1 MRAVAMVFVPIC
13 SFLYLCA
20 VLPMMRKAARVV
32 ASQFLTPDYRFARVF
47 AKEYRFDDVAGDPI
61 R

>member
-1 MRAVAMVFVPIC
+1 MVFVPIC

-47 AKEYRFDDVAGDPI
+47 AKEYRFDDVAGGPI